1 MTDRSVMNS
10 TFLNKSAHW
19 RETVIPFVIENYQS
33 LPDKQKE
40 NISNMHHV
48 FCGLHVL
55 HNLRIY
61 SEKAILEWEKIVEE
75 EVNSHGGF
83 KITNS
88 RTYDILFEI
97 SKLLSYSHGDHKS
110 GNADQW
116 QAYLKKNNTKNCIIS
131 FLHRRFNVK
140 LLLGGVFYFHREN
153 IIEFLKSMESEIF
166 LMSSVKQDVN
176 EIVFSAR
183 TRALGVMEKLV
194 TGPLFKSVSQSEH
207 IFDLNEMWEELLTFL
222 ERNAKNSSFLMA
234 ESTVFPYSLLTKDE
248 MYKKLFQDTE
258 NPDVDLHMC
267 VNDHSPTKRPAAR
280 WEVS

>member
-1 MTDRSVMNS
+1 
-10 TFLNKSAHW
+10 
-19 RETVIPFVIENYQS
+19 
-33 LPDKQKE
+33 
-40 NISNMHHV
+40 
-48 FCGLHVL
+48 
-55 HNLRIY
+55 
-61 SEKAILEWEKIVEE
+61 
-75 EVNSHGGF
+75 
-83 KITNS
+83 
-88 RTYDILFEI
+88 
-97 SKLLSYSHGDHKS
+97 
-110 GNADQW
+110 
-116 QAYLKKNNTKNCIIS
+116 
-131 FLHRRFNVK
+131 
-140 LLLGGVFYFHREN
+140 
-153 IIEFLKSMESEIF
+153 MESEIF

-267 VNDHSPTKRPAAR
+267 VNDHFPTKRPAAR